1 MKTLGT
7 RRPGSSV
14 RRAKH
19 RGGKLAGFTMIEVLV
34 ALIVLSL
41 GLLGLASLQV
51 TTTKFNHS
59 AYLRSQATRLAY
71 SMADRM
77 RANRA
82 AALENNAYSGVNF
95 VANPACGAVA
105 GGTVA
110 ERDISAWRN
119 ALACSLPSGNGR
131 IEFDAAT
138 EMVTIS
144 VRWDDTRGEEDP
156 ETFAMTTRL

>member
-1 MKTLGT
+1 MNAPAIKRRKTAPG
-7 RRPGSSV
+7 RRTVS
-14 RRAKH
+14 
-19 RGGKLAGFTMIEVLV
+19 GFTLIEILV

-51 TTTKFNHS
+51 ATTKFNHS

-77 RANRA
+77 RANRQ
-82 AALENNAYSGVNF
+82 AALENGAYSGVDF
-95 VANPACGAVA
+95 VAQPLCGAIT
-105 GGTVA
+105 GTTIA

-131 IEFDAAT
+131 IVLQAND
-138 EMVTIS
+138 MVTIS
-144 VRWDDTRGEEDP
+144 VRWDDSRGEQAP
-156 ETFAMTTRL
+156 EVFEMTTRL

>member
-1 MKTLGT
+1 MNTPT
-7 RRPGSSV
+7 TA

-19 RGGKLAGFTMIEVLV
+19 AGFTMVEVLI
-34 ALIVLSL
+34 ALIVLSI

-77 RANRA
+77 RANRK
-82 AALENNAYSGVNF
+82 AALEDGAYSDVDY
-95 VANPACGAVA
+95 VASPACGAVS
-105 GGTVA
+105 GSTVA

-119 ALACSLPSGNGR
+119 ALACSLPLGNGR
-131 IEFDAAT
+131 IVVNGET
-138 EMVTIS
+138 VTVSIQ
-144 VRWDDTRGEEDP
+144 WDDTRGEEDP
-156 ETFAMTTRL
+156 EEFAMTTRL

>member
-1 MKTLGT
+1 MNVQTIC
-7 RRPGSSV
+7 RRGS
-14 RRAKH
+14 A
-19 RGGKLAGFTMIEVLV
+19 RGRKGASGFTMIEVLI

-51 TTTKFNHS
+51 ATTKFNHS

-77 RANRA
+77 RANRQ
-82 AALENNAYSGVNF
+82 AALETGAYSGVDY

-105 GGTVA
+105 GVTVA

-119 ALACSLPSGNGR
+119 ALACSLPAGNGR
-131 IEFDAAT
+131 IVIGANDV
-138 EMVTIS
+138 VTIS
-144 VRWDDTRGEEDP
+144 IRWDDSRGEQAP
-156 ETFAMTTRL
+156 ELFEMTTRL